1 MNELENNNL
10 MPESAEHREPEAPQ
24 METGAMIELI
34 KNQWISD
41 IEKIIPD
48 VLDAD
53 VKKGFEMELA
63 NIKTDFAKLENDD
76 KESIKK
82 LYDRAEDL
90 FGKVELCV
98 EKK

>member
-1 MNELENNNL
+1 MNELENKYS
-10 MPESAEHREPEAPQ
+10 MPESAAHREPEVEP
-24 METGAMIELI
+24 MEISNMIELI
-34 KNQWISD
+34 KNQWIPDS
-41 IEKIIPD
+41 EKMIPG
-48 VLDAD
+48 VMDAD
-53 VKKGFEMELA
+53 MKKGFEMELA

-82 LYDRAEDL
+82 LYERSEDL